1 MDIHTVDRL
10 RMGFENLMGKSGKGG
25 GQDGRLAM
33 YRGDSSHILRIMS
46 VRFLTVREGCYK

>member
-10 RMGFENLMGKSGKGG
+10 GMGFENLMGKRGKGG

-33 YRGDSSHILRIMS
+33 YRGESSNILRIMR
-46 VRFLTVREGCYK
+46 VRFLTVREECYK